1 MKIANAHQDDTLS
14 ASWFQFNQRLRLALN
29 RAGYIGQ
36 IDLVRL
42 SDVAR
47 DVDVLVVA
55 PDLIEKARS
64 SVGDA
69 VDVVALAPKDAE
81 ALAAFVAQIVADAGA
96 EIVPEDARSVVRH
109 RGFQLVATRIA
120 VDLLPDVKSS
130 AKPVSLPKL
139 KPPDG
144 EGG

>member
-1 MKIANAHQDDTLS
+1 MKIANAHRDDSLS

-55 PDLIEKARS
+55 PDLIDKARS

-69 VDVVALAPKDAE
+69 VHVVALAPKDAE
-81 ALAAFVAQIVADAGA
+81 ALSVFVTQIVADAGA
-96 EIVPEDARSVVRH
+96 EIVPQDARTVVRH
-109 RGFQLVATRIA
+109 RGFQLVATRIV
-120 VDLLPDVKSS
+120 VDPLPEVNSS
-130 AKPVSLPKL
+130 AKPDPLSQL

>member
-1 MKIANAHQDDTLS
+1 VKIANAHDDDSLS

-55 PDLIEKARS
+55 PDLFEMARS

-69 VDVVALAPKDAE
+69 VHVVALAPKDAK
-81 ALAAFVAQIVADAGA
+81 ALSAFVAQIVADAGA
-96 EIVPEDARSVVRH
+96 EIVPEDAVAVVRH
-109 RGFQLVATRIA
+109 RGFQLVATRFV
-120 VDLLPDVKSS
+120 VDLLPDVTSS
-130 AKPVSLPKL
+130 AKPDSLPKS